1 LLPVAE
7 EEEKDEAL
15 YSMNDLEVL
24 DLFIISSSSRS
35 VRERLSVGVV
45 SFMNGLRR
53 SKQQRTAL
61 GSIAPFQISIASH
74 HERSYYSSIIP

>member
-24 DLFIISSSSRS
+24 DYNLLLPREGDGEAS
-35 VRERLSVGVV
+35 VC
-45 SFMNGLRR
+45 M
-53 SKQQRTAL
+53 
-61 GSIAPFQISIASH
+61 
-74 HERSYYSSIIP
+74 